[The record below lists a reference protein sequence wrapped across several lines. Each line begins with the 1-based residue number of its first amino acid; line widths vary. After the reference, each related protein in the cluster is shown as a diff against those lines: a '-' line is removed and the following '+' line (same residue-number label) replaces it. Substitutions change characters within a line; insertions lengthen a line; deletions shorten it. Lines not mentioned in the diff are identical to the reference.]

1 MLFQNLYKHK
11 TQILSIAFTK
21 IRYFGYKKGY
31 FMKKMKIFF
40 EKWCKN
46 FYLGVIQDQKAK
58 T

>member
-31 FMKKMKIFF
+31 FMKKMKNFSRNGVKIFI
-40 EKWCKN
+40 W
-46 FYLGVIQDQKAK
+46 V
-58 T
+58 